1 MACGIYQ
8 LLVVQHSWFSGK
20 KGLIRSRRS
29 ENYVDKIFCVSSN
42 EIFINAKRSEER
54 SFHLFN
60 ILSTSWINSIQMW
73 KLPWIGRKDSINLL
87 FLSQSVS
94 GCVFCVQ
101 QVLCATEVSRSN
113 EDIWFVVKT
122 YWGKLPCH
130 GKHAPGLQTRSDVRR
145 DEER

>member
-20 KGLIRSRRS
+20 KGLIRNRSS
-29 ENYVDKIFCVSSN
+29 ENYIKSFVFTPN
-42 EIFINAKRSEER
+42 EIFINTERSKEK
-54 SFHLFN
+54 SFHLSN

-73 KLPWIGRKDSINLL
+73 KLPRIDRKDSINLL

-94 GCVFCVQ
+94 WCVFCVQ
-101 QVLCATEVSRSN
+101 QVLCAAELSRSN

-122 YWGKLPCH
+122 YWGKFPCH
-130 GKHAPGLQTRSDVRR
+130 GKHARGLQTRSGVRR